1 MAVKFHINPD
11 TGRVGQCSA
20 KSAESCK
27 FSVASGEIVAH
38 YESREEAELKVQQ
51 ELSEQYGT
59 LTSQRTSAAKNRA
72 AQRSAFLKDFEKKTV
87 EDLVDFSNQSI
98 VNYRQLDKEIGRRVE
113 KTKQR
118 SQALIR
124 AEERKLM
131 DKKTLQ
137 SHKRD
142 FEDYRNRTAE
152 LVEAYTQSRYFRN
165 AQDKYDGEKIGHAV
179 KVENHPAHSRE
190 WYEAR
195 FNSVGGSDVS
205 ALVEIELVED
215 PKWYSKK
222 NYEKVVES
230 KITPVSEESV
240 KNSNYSSGAMY
251 RGTVWEA
258 KIREQYSADHPERKV
273 YEVDGQFAHPE
284 REWQQVN
291 LDGLISDREDGVP
304 NGILEIKTGSNAS
317 VWAEGVPTGYR
328 AQTLYYLNTTGLE
341 YADVRALV
349 NDNEVFEYRLHK
361 NDEVVE
367 GSGMS
372 MEEYI
377 RDNVEPWFKGLKKQR

>member
-20 KSAESCK
+20 KNAESCK
-27 FSVASGEIVAH
+27 FSVASGEVVAH
-38 YESREEAELKVQQ
+38 YETREEAEMKVQKD
-51 ELSEQYGT
+51 LSEQYGT
-59 LTSQRTSAAKNRA
+59 LTSQRTSVAKNKA
-72 AQRSAFLKDFEKKTV
+72 SQRSAFLKDFEKKTV
-87 EDLVDFSNQSI
+87 EELIDFSNQSI
-98 VNYRQLDKEIGRRVE
+98 ANYRQLDKTIERRVE

-118 SQALIR
+118 SEALSR

-142 FEDYRNRTAE
+142 FEEYRNRTAE
-152 LVEAYTQSRYFRN
+152 LVEAYTQSRHFKKLQN
-165 AQDKYDGEKIGHAV
+165 KYDAEKVGHAV
-179 KVENHPAHSRE
+179 KVENYPTHSRE

-195 FNSVGGSDVS
+195 YNSVGGSDVS
-205 ALVEIELVED
+205 ALVEVELDDAPE
-215 PKWYSKK
+215 WYSKK
-222 NYEKVVES
+222 NYERVVES
-230 KITPVSEESV
+230 KTTPVSDERL
-240 KNSNYSSGAMY
+240 KNSYSSGALY
-251 RGTVWEA
+251 RGTVWES
-258 KIREQYSADHPERKV
+258 KIREQYSMDHPERKV

-291 LDGLISDREDGVP
+291 LDGLVSDREDGVP
-304 NGILEIKTGSNAS
+304 NGILEIKTGSKAS
-317 VWAEGVPTGYR
+317 LWADGVPTGYR
-328 AQTLYYLNTTGLE
+328 AQTLYYLNTTGLD

-361 NDEVVE
+361 DDEVVE
-367 GSGMS
+367 GSGIS

-377 RDNVEPWFKGLKKQR
+377 RNNVAPWFEELKKQR